1 MDDIEERFK
10 QMVAKQLGVPEAAVT
25 NEANFFED
33 LGANSLDG
41 VELVMDLEDSFDIEI
56 FDGETEMIRTVQ
68 EGIDFLKQRV
78 SH

>member
-10 QMVAKQLGVPEAAVT
+10 KMVAEQLGLREADIT
-25 NEANFFED
+25 NEANFVED

-56 FDGETEMIRTVQ
+56 LDGETEMIRTVQ

>member
-10 QMVAKQLGVPEAAVT
+10 QMVAQQLGVPEAAVT
-25 NEANFFED
+25 NEANFVED

-41 VELVMDLEDSFDIEI
+41 VELVMDLEDSFDIKI
-56 FDGETEMIRTVQ
+56 LDGETEMIRTVQ